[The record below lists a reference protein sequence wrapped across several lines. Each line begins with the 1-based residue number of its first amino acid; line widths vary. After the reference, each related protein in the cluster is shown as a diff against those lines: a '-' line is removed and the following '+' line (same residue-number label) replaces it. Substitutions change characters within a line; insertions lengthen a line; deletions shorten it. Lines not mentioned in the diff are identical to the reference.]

1 VATGATTG
9 SVRPRVYRLFQ
20 YVAGDGT
27 TMARVLAESWGL
39 RGKPWVLAIA
49 RTTWEFRKA
58 TINILMVLVESLK
71 RNALFLGNRRKKP
84 MFPEGV
90 LFQVRL
96 IFRL

>member
-1 VATGATTG
+1 MAAGGWRLAAGGACGDGGTTG
-9 SVRPRVYRLFQ
+9 SVRPRFYRLFQ

-58 TINILMVLVESLK
+58 TINTLMVLADWNGE
-71 RNALFLGNRRKKP
+71 AA
-84 MFPEGV
+84 
-90 LFQVRL
+90 
-96 IFRL
+96 